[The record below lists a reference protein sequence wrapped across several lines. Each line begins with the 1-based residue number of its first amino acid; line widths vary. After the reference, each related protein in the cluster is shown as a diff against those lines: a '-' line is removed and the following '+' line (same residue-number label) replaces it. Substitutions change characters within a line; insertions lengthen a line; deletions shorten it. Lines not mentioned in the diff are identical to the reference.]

1 MRILIV
7 GAHPDDEVF
16 GCGGTIPKYVR
27 QGHEVNVLTLTQANV
42 LFGPE
47 SVQQGREEALA
58 AHKILGVNKTVFE
71 ELPSVRLDTVPQR
84 EINDLLL
91 DHFEKI
97 RPEILF
103 LPFCGDINR
112 DHQIVHAC
120 GMVAARPV
128 GPVEIRAIY
137 SYEALSS
144 TNWNS
149 PGLTPTFI
157 PNAFCDITETI
168 DLKLQAVKA
177 FASQLRPYPHERS
190 VESVLALSQ
199 YRGGFVNKPHAE
211 AFMCLRQM
219 L

>member
-1 MRILIV
+1 MRYSDAEALFPSMFARV
-7 GAHPDDEVF
+7 MKLTF
-16 GCGGTIPKYVR
+16 
-27 QGHEVNVLTLTQANV
+27 LTLTQAND

-47 SVQQGREEALA
+47 AVQQGRREALA

-91 DHFEKI
+91 NHFEKI
-97 RPEILF
+97 QPEILF
-103 LPFCGDINR
+103 LPFCGDVNR

-128 GPVEIRAIY
+128 GPAEIRAIY

-177 FASQLRPYPHERS
+177 FASELRPYPHERS

>member
-1 MRILIV
+1 MRILV
-7 GAHPDDEVF
+7 LGAHPDDEVF
-16 GCGGTIPKYVR
+16 GCGGIIPKYVR
-27 QGHEVNVLTLTQANV
+27 QGHEVSVLTLTQANE

-47 SVQQGREEALA
+47 AVQQGRKEALA
-58 AHKILGVNKTVFE
+58 AHMILGVKMTFFE

-91 DHFEKI
+91 SHFREI
-97 RPEILF
+97 RPDILF
-103 LPFCGDINR
+103 FPFCGDVNR

-128 GPVEIRAIY
+128 GPADIRAIY

-168 DLKLQAVKA
+168 DIKLEAVKA
-177 FASQLRPYPHERS
+177 FASELRPYPHERS

-199 YRGGFVNKPHAE
+199 YRGGFVNRSHAE

>member
-1 MRILIV
+1 MQILIL

-16 GCGGTIPKYVR
+16 GCGGTIPNYVR
-27 QGHEVNVLTLTQANV
+27 RGHDVNVLILTQAND
-42 LFGPE
+42 LFGPDA
-47 SVQQGREEALA
+47 VRKGREEALT
-58 AHKILGVNKTVFE
+58 AHKILGVKETYFA

-84 EINDLLL
+84 EINDLLVSY
-91 DHFEKI
+91 FEKI

-112 DHQIVHAC
+112 DHQIVHGC
-120 GMVAARPV
+120 GMVAARPI
-128 GPVEIRAIY
+128 GPVPIRAIY

-149 PGLTPTFI
+149 PGLTPTFT
-157 PNAFCDITETI
+157 PNTFSDISETI
-168 DLKLQAVKA
+168 DLKLEAIRA
-177 FASQLRPYPHERS
+177 FVSQLRNYPHERS

-199 YRGGFVNKPHAE
+199 YRGGFVNKPNAE
-211 AFMCLRQM
+211 AFMCIRQM